1 MVYNTYST
9 CNVQQAVTTKAVAAA
24 DTAKKTKEEKTIEQA
39 AKVEETKPKTTRRAK
54 K

>member
-9 CNVQQAVTTKAVAAA
+9 RNVQQAVTAKTVAAA
-24 DTAKKTKEEKTIEQA
+24 DTAKTKEEKIIEQA